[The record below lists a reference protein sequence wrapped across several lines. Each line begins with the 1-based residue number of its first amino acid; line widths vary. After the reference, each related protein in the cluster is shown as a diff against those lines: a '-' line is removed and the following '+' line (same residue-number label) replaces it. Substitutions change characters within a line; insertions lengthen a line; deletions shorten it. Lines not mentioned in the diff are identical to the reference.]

1 MTISEKIAELEGIEM
16 MLRGGAANIVA
27 ALGADLCASIA
38 DRVINS
44 GKNADGQQFSPYS
57 EKKVPAF
64 WYTGR
69 SLNASG
75 EAKIKAAAKKKE
87 GVSYRE
93 FRQFNNRPG
102 APKNFSFSNEM
113 WRGFGVKNAQFESG
127 KYILVIGGK
136 TKVSSDRIEFTS
148 SQEGRSIIEPDTQE
162 LNHLAAQ
169 LTNKILGRG

>member
-1 MTISEKIAELEGIEM
+1 MTISEKIAQLDGIEK

-27 ALGADLCASIA
+27 ALGSDLCASLA

-64 WYTGR
+64 WYYGR
-69 SLNASG
+69 SLNAGG
-75 EAKIKAAAKKKE
+75 EAKVKAAAKRKE

-113 WRGFGVKNAQFESG
+113 WRGFGVKSAQFDGG

-136 TKVSSDRIEFTS
+136 TKVSSDRIEYVS
-148 SQEGRSIIEPDTQE
+148 SQEGRSIIEPSPQE
-162 LNHLAAQ
+162 LDRLAKQ
-169 LTNKILGRG
+169 LTSKLLGRG